1 MNYEAE
7 VVRFRLG
14 LVVHELRA
22 VVLEVKTLRNFVAS
36 LGEGWVEFAAYLG
49 NALED
54 LEQALEELSWLRGS
68 MQGQGEVR

>member
-7 VVRFRLG
+7 VVQFRLG

-22 VVLEVKTLRNFVAS
+22 VVFEVKTLRNFVAG
-36 LGEGWVEFAAYLG
+36 LGEDWREFAAYLG

-68 MQGQGEVR
+68 MQGQAEVR